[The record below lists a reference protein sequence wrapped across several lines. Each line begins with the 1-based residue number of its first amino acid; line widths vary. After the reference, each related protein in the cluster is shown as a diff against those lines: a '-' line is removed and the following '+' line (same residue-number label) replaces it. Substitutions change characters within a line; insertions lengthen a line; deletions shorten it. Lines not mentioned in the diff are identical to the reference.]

1 MAIYGT
7 GSNVNQTVSVNAATY
22 GNGGN
27 NYVASITVDGN
38 KRISAINTSSIT
50 ATLASNS
57 TVGTVGSY
65 AFMQQSSGNTQY
77 APGATLAGS
86 SLRYSDATGQT
97 HSDTP
102 SGNWRCMGYDS
113 GSALTNAGSVSG
125 PNVASASGS
134 FGSGNIQGDI
144 TVPLDDFNVTG
155 NTGTIP
161 TDDLNFTGNTGTIPI
176 DDHNVT
182 GNVQGNNSVNY
193 SGNIQGGK
201 GGSFSVNRTI
211 PVDDNNITGNIQGD
225 TSTTVSGNIQGDTS
239 ASISGNIQ
247 GNQTIATDDLN
258 VAGNVSVNVNLNS
271 VTVNTVVAYSSTLW
285 LRYS

>member
-22 GNGGN
+22 GASGN
-27 NYVASITVDGN
+27 NYIRGITVDAN
-38 KRISAINTSSIT
+38 KRISAINTASIT

-86 SLRYSDATGQT
+86 SLRYADATGRKHT
-97 HSDTP
+97 DTP
-102 SGNWRCMGYDS
+102 GGNWRCMGYDS
-113 GSALTNAGSVSG
+113 GAALTNSGSVSG

-144 TVPLDDFNVTG
+144 TVPLDDFAVTG

-161 TDDLNFTGNTGTIPI
+161 VDNLNI
-176 DDHNVT
+176 T

-211 PVDDNNITGNIQGD
+211 PVDDNNITGNIQSD
-225 TSTTVSGNIQGDTS
+225 TSATVSGNIQGDTS

-271 VTVNTVVAYSSTLW
+271 VTVNTTVAYSATLW